1 MNFCKQNKKSDK
13 EWYDS
18 LIYGFLI
25 VPIWIIGSI
34 EIEVFPKI
42 PVPEFSEGLCDN
54 FNRFFLN
61 LSYGYIAG
69 IIIYSLT
76 VIIPQ
81 HKRNKTMHPLIK
93 NMVVEYYSNL
103 YLYYTILYYNDE
115 AVKMPP
121 CKKAEVSQFINKLTQ
136 NNPDVFEA
144 VTEKMITTA
153 KDNIKQAD
161 DQFKQEITPYEKY
174 LSKTQL
180 EIFVSLNQNALYLK
194 SVYLNLLPN
203 DIAEEALRRY
213 ISGVKKLM
221 DTF

>member
-81 HKRNKTMHPLIK
+81 HKRNRTVRPLIK
-93 NMVVEYYSNL
+93 NMVLEYYSNL
-103 YLYYTILYYNDE
+103 QLFYAILYYSDPSAN
-115 AVKMPP
+115 MPP
-121 CKKAEVSQFINKLTQ
+121 CKKAEVSKFINKLTE

-144 VTEKMITTA
+144 IKERMITTA
-153 KDNIKQAD
+153 KGEIKQAVN
-161 DQFKQEITPYEKY
+161 QFKQEITPYEKY

-180 EIFVSLNQNALYLK
+180 EFFISLNMNVIYLQ
-194 SVYLNLLPN
+194 SVYLNFPN
-203 DIAEEALRRY
+203 DMAEEALRRY

>member
-81 HKRNKTMHPLIK
+81 HKRNRTVRPLIK
-93 NMVVEYYSNL
+93 NMVLEYYSNL
-103 YLYYTILYYNDE
+103 QLFYAILYYSDPSAN
-115 AVKMPP
+115 MPP
-121 CKKAEVSQFINKLTQ
+121 CKKAEVSKFISKLTE

-144 VTEKMITTA
+144 IKERMITTA
-153 KDNIKQAD
+153 KGEIKQAVN
-161 DQFKQEITPYEKY
+161 QFKQEITPYEKY

-180 EIFVSLNQNALYLK
+180 EFFISLNMNVIYLQ
-194 SVYLNLLPN
+194 SVYLNFPN
-203 DIAEEALRRY
+203 DMAEEALRRY